1 MRTRDKQGYRGFLRY
16 LEECALEEALR
27 AIGHRHGV
35 SLQEAY
41 SDARGK
47 SVVAARIEMWH
58 WLTSEMG
65 RSPGEIAKIF
75 DRDRGAVAFALKRL
89 RECAEQLA
97 LPVEAGTMATIA
109 RHMLTEGRKRRQA
122 A

>member
-1 MRTRDKQGYRGFLRY
+1 MSRDKQGYRGFLRY
-16 LEECALEEALR
+16 LEECALDGPLR
-27 AIGHRHGV
+27 AIGQRHGV

-41 SDARGK
+41 SNARGR
-47 SVVAARIEMWH
+47 SVVAARLEMWH

-89 RECAEQLA
+89 RECAEQLE
-97 LPVEAGTMATIA
+97 LSVDAGTVTAIS
-109 RHMLTEGRKRRQA
+109 RHVAGAGSGRA